1 MASET
6 QALAIR
12 PGKPS
17 ADDYSILYAALE
29 ASARGRAFLSEYA
42 RRNRAADTEVLL
54 ASLDRLHMHIRGDAS
69 AAQHIRAELRTL
81 LAAIRLARPDID
93 GDRPPGKMTMLTQLI
108 DVLEERISALVDAKT
123 ADFQS
128 ARPQL
133 AVVPPADEPEL
144 PIPSPAAQP
153 PSIAVVPQRT
163 KPVSRAAIMPEVNV
177 FDAGAALAK
186 AVAKADGEAPSAE
199 RLRLLAPIMALSEN
213 ERLALFS

>member
-12 PGKPS
+12 PEKPS
-17 ADDYSILYAALE
+17 ADDYSILCAALE
-29 ASARGRAFLSEYA
+29 TSARGRAFLSEYA
-42 RRNRAADTEVLL
+42 RRNRAADTDVLL
-54 ASLDRLHMHIRGDAS
+54 AALDRLGLHIRGDAS

-93 GDRPPGKMTMLTQLI
+93 GDRPPGKMAMLAQLI
-108 DVLEERISALVDAKT
+108 DVLEERISALVDSKP
-123 ADFQS
+123 ADLQS

-144 PIPSPAAQP
+144 PIPSPTAQP
-153 PSIAVVPQRT
+153 PAIAVVPQRNT
-163 KPVSRAAIMPEVNV
+163 PVIRAAIMPEVNV
-177 FDAGAALAK
+177 FETGTAPEMAAAK
-186 AVAKADGEAPSAE
+186 TDTEAPSAE